1 MNHNRELE
9 LYTEI
14 ISTIRQFPSYYD
26 SLLNGNAGNGFRN
39 ACDWICNYGVT
50 HSFRVHF
57 SRKREKK
64 SVTRSNDRRNVRDA
78 HRFEKCDNLRSR
90 LSWSRLSWKW
100 ARNKI
105 VFQVIIHSHALER
118 SAIILSRERPRSSS
132 IREVTDSI
140 SFFFFFYLL
149 VPLFPSRHRRD
160 VEPRF
165 IIFNSTSKNIAWK
178 NRSSLNRKNA
188 RVESFFLLAAN
199 LSFRLFLT
207 RYLFSYRWKNRSCR

>member
-1 MNHNRELE
+1 M
-9 LYTEI
+9 Y
-14 ISTIRQFPSYYD
+14 
-26 SLLNGNAGNGFRN
+26 
-39 ACDWICNYGVT
+39 
-50 HSFRVHF
+50 
-57 SRKREKK
+57 
-64 SVTRSNDRRNVRDA
+64 A

-207 RYLFSYRWKNRSCR
+207 RYLFSYRWKNRVDKRNCYLYIYRKYTYRKINHRWHIAKVSIFHTSRSPIFRPTNSSG